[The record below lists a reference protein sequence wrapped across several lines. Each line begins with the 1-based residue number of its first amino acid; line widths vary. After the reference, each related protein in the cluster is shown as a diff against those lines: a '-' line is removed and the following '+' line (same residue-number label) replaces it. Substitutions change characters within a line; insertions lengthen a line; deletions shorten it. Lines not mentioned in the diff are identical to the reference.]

1 MYIWF
6 TLQSIVDSIYVITTI
21 KILNINLYRRNKEDA
36 MYGKDEERKQIFS
49 ISIVENQSI
58 KNKPRNQV
66 AK

>member
-1 MYIWF
+1 
-6 TLQSIVDSIYVITTI
+6 
-21 KILNINLYRRNKEDA
+21 